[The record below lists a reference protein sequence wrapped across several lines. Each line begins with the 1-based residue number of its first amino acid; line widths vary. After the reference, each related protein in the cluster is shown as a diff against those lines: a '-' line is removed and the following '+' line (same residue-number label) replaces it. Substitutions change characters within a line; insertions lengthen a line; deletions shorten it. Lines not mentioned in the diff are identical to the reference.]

1 MAYFANRAV
10 NLLNLHYAIHSV
22 ALFGSGAFFFV
33 YLLKAGVPVAGVLLA
48 LAAILA
54 GRFLIRPAVIPLAA
68 RFGLRPVLIVGTLFT
83 ALQFPLLAAVDGIG
97 PALFTLCAVA
107 SIGDTLYWTSYHATF
122 ATLGD
127 LEHRG
132 HQISAREAVVAVIG
146 IVSPLVTGWALV
158 TFGPRVAFGST
169 ALVQILA
176 AAPLLGIP
184 KIEVAR
190 DVPGAL
196 KASVPGILLFITDG
210 WIAVGF
216 MIVWQIGL
224 FITLGES
231 FLAYGGALAVA
242 ALAGAAGGL
251 ILGRFIDRGHGLKI
265 LWLAVLALGT
275 AICLRAGALGNPAL
289 AVVANAA
296 GAFVV
301 CLYTPMLMTAVYNQ
315 AKQAPCTLR
324 FHVATEG
331 GWDAGG
337 SAACL
342 TAAAMIG
349 YGAPLAAGVL
359 LALIGAAAAFVLL
372 RRYYR
377 GVSA

>member
-10 NLLNLHYAIHSV
+10 NLLNLHYAIYSV

-33 YLLKAGVPVAGVLLA
+33 YMLKAGVPAPDVLTA

-54 GRFLIRPAVIPLAA
+54 GRFLIRPWVVPAAA
-68 RFGLRPVLIVGTLFT
+68 RFGLRPLLIVGTLFT
-83 ALQFPLLAAVDGIG
+83 AFQFPLLAAVDGVG
-97 PALFTLCAVA
+97 PALFALCAVA
-107 SIGDTLYWTSYHATF
+107 SVGDTLYWTSYHATF
-122 ATLGD
+122 ASLGD

-146 IVSPLVTGWALV
+146 IVSPIVTGWALV
-158 TFGPRVAFGST
+158 TFGPQIAFGAT
-169 ALVQILA
+169 ALVQVLA
-176 AAPLLGIP
+176 AVPLFGTP
-184 KIEVAR
+184 KIIIAR
-190 DVPGAL
+190 EVPGAL
-196 KASVPGILLFITDG
+196 QASTPGILLFLTDG
-210 WIAVGF
+210 WIATGF
-216 MIVWQIGL
+216 VVTWQIGL
-224 FITLGES
+224 FTTLGES
-231 FLAYGGALAVA
+231 FLAYGGALALA
-242 ALAGAAGGL
+242 AVAGAAGGL
-251 ILGRFIDRGHGLKI
+251 VLGRFIDKGHGIKI
-265 LWLAVLALGT
+265 LWLAVLALGA
-275 AICLRAGALGNPAL
+275 AICLRASALGNPAL
-289 AVVANAA
+289 AVIANAV
-296 GAFVV
+296 GAFVI

-342 TAAAMIG
+342 LTAAAIRH
-349 YGAPLAAGVL
+349 GAPLSLGIL
-359 LALIGAAAAFVLL
+359 QALFGAAAAFILL